1 MATTELAFALY
12 GRPAGLIT
20 RRGGSLRLTYDAA
33 YAQSPDATPLSVSM
47 PVGIGDSWGNRF
59 VEAHLRGL
67 LPDHAEVRAR
77 WAAHSGVRDRDTLGL
92 LAAIGTDV
100 AGGAVFAPPA
110 QLDEVLERPGGWEP
124 VPDAWIARRLR
135 DLRSDPAAWHEDE
148 DHWSLAG
155 GQAKFTLALHRG
167 RWGVTTGAAPSTHI
181 VKPGIGH
188 IPAQGLTEHVS
199 MRALALAGLDVAAS
213 SFRLFE
219 DQPALVVER
228 FDRRTTPGGQVL
240 RIHQEDLLQALA
252 LDPTRKYEDD
262 RGPTLQTIA
271 NLLRTHLDDDG
282 IRSFATQVI
291 ANTVLGAP
299 DAHAKNYGLLL
310 AGPTVKLTPAYDVS
324 SGLMGD
330 ATGHLRY
337 RTYAHA
343 IGGER
348 RIGEV
353 AGRHWDRFARLLGLD
368 PTWVRTRV
376 ADLAMSLPRG
386 FARALDE
393 LDPSTPGL
401 DTVGGV
407 VLPRVKA
414 LAERTLELLDDTHT
428 STIAPLGSR
437 AAQTFLDTL
446 DSTEATASD
455 GAHGSSTEGAGGFG
469 FDAGV

>member
-1 MATTELAFALY
+1 
-12 GRPAGLIT
+12 
-20 RRGGSLRLTYDAA
+20 
-33 YAQSPDATPLSVSM
+33 
-47 PVGIGDSWGNRF
+47 
-59 VEAHLRGL
+59 
-67 LPDHAEVRAR
+67 
-77 WAAHSGVRDRDTLGL
+77 
-92 LAAIGTDV
+92 
-100 AGGAVFAPPA
+100 
-110 QLDEVLERPGGWEP
+110 
-124 VPDAWIARRLR
+124 
-135 DLRSDPAAWHEDE
+135 
-148 DHWSLAG
+148 
-155 GQAKFTLALHRG
+155 
-167 RWGVTTGAAPSTHI
+167 
-181 VKPGIGH
+181 
-188 IPAQGLTEHVS
+188 

-228 FDRRTTPGGQVL
+228 FDRRSTPGGQVL

-337 RTYAHA
+337 RTHAHA

-353 AGRHWDRFARLLGLD
+353 GGHHWDRFARLLGLD

-376 ADLAMSLPRG
+376 ADLAVSLPRG

-407 VLPRVKA
+407 VLPRVEA
-414 LAERTLELLDDTHT
+414 LAERTLDLLDDTHT
-428 STIAPLGSR
+428 STSAPVRPR
-437 AAQTFLDTL
+437 AERTFLDTL

-455 GAHGSSTEGAGGFG
+455 GDHGSSTEGAGGFG
-469 FDAGV
+469 FDAGK